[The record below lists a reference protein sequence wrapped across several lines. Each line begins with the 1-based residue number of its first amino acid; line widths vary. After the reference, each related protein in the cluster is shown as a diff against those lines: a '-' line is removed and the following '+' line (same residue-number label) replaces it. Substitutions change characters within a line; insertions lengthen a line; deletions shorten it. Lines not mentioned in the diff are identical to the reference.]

1 MATTLNTVAR
11 SNLRAS
17 KGKYV
22 LTGIG
27 IAISSFFIAA
37 IMMLTNSLQAT
48 VNSSVG
54 DVLSRA
60 EAVVASAAT
69 TSDGRDSTAIYL
81 TRDQI
86 QKVEKSDL
94 LSGYWVQYA
103 VTGKL
108 GTGDQATQVQY
119 DQLPADSSLFPYKV
133 QGKIPSSDHEI
144 MVSTYFAKKHNLSL
158 NGKVTSTDVVESV
171 SAPGTDKT
179 AEYTVVGLFDPGFE
193 GSTTNQA
200 VFIGGTSLGEATLK
214 AAETENKS
222 SAAGYRN
229 MAGANLIYLKFKD
242 GVTDAKLKSLQDTL

>member
-69 TSDGRDSTAIYL
+69 TSDGRDSTSIYL

-108 GTGDQATQVQY
+108 GCPPTLASSRTRCRAKSPVVTTKSWS
-119 DQLPADSSLFPYKV
+119 LP
-133 QGKIPSSDHEI
+133 
-144 MVSTYFAKKHNLSL
+144 
-158 NGKVTSTDVVESV
+158 TSRR
-171 SAPGTDKT
+171 
-179 AEYTVVGLFDPGFE
+179 
-193 GSTTNQA
+193 STT
-200 VFIGGTSLGEATLK
+200 S
-214 AAETENKS
+214 
-222 SAAGYRN
+222 R
-229 MAGANLIYLKFKD
+229 
-242 GVTDAKLKSLQDTL
+242 

>member
-17 KGKYV
+17 KGKYI

-69 TSDGRDSTAIYL
+69 TSDGKDSTSIYL

-103 VTGKL
+103 VTGSI
-108 GTGDQATQVQY
+108 GTGDQKTPVAVQPSCPPTRASSRTRCRAKSPVATTKSWS
-119 DQLPADSSLFPYKV
+119 PP
-133 QGKIPSSDHEI
+133 
-144 MVSTYFAKKHNLSL
+144 
-158 NGKVTSTDVVESV
+158 TSRRS
-171 SAPGTDKT
+171 
-179 AEYTVVGLFDPGFE
+179 
-193 GSTTNQA
+193 
-200 VFIGGTSLGEATLK
+200 ITS
-214 AAETENKS
+214 
-222 SAAGYRN
+222 R
-229 MAGANLIYLKFKD
+229 
-242 GVTDAKLKSLQDTL
+242 

>member
-69 TSDGRDSTAIYL
+69 TSDGKDSTSIYL

-103 VTGKL
+103 VTG
-108 GTGDQATQVQY
+108 
-119 DQLPADSSLFPYKV
+119 
-133 QGKIPSSDHEI
+133 
-144 MVSTYFAKKHNLSL
+144 
-158 NGKVTSTDVVESV
+158 
-171 SAPGTDKT
+171 
-179 AEYTVVGLFDPGFE
+179 
-193 GSTTNQA
+193 
-200 VFIGGTSLGEATLK
+200 
-214 AAETENKS
+214 
-222 SAAGYRN
+222 
-229 MAGANLIYLKFKD
+229 
-242 GVTDAKLKSLQDTL
+242 

>member
-17 KGKYV
+17 KGKYI

-69 TSDGRDSTAIYL
+69 TSDGKDSTSIYL

-103 VTGKL
+103 VAGTL
-108 GTGDQATQVQY
+108 GTGEQKTQVQY

-133 QGKIPSSDHEI
+133 QGKIPSGDHEI
-144 MVSTYFAKKHNLSL
+144 MVSTYFAKEHNLSL

-200 VFIGGTSLGEATLK
+200 
-214 AAETENKS
+214 KS
-222 SAAGYRN
+222 
-229 MAGANLIYLKFKD
+229 GAKR
-242 GVTDAKLKSLQDTL
+242 S

>member
-17 KGKYV
+17 KGKYI

-69 TSDGRDSTAIYL
+69 TYDGKDSTAIYL

-86 QKVEKSDL
+86 QKVE
-94 LSGYWVQYA
+94 
-103 VTGKL
+103 
-108 GTGDQATQVQY
+108 
-119 DQLPADSSLFPYKV
+119 
-133 QGKIPSSDHEI
+133 
-144 MVSTYFAKKHNLSL
+144 
-158 NGKVTSTDVVESV
+158 
-171 SAPGTDKT
+171 
-179 AEYTVVGLFDPGFE
+179 
-193 GSTTNQA
+193 
-200 VFIGGTSLGEATLK
+200 
-214 AAETENKS
+214 
-222 SAAGYRN
+222 
-229 MAGANLIYLKFKD
+229 
-242 GVTDAKLKSLQDTL
+242 